1 MRKIT
6 YRKLLEIMRKRGVTS
21 YDMRMRWGLSP
32 NTLQNI
38 ASGRP
43 ISTQS
48 IGVLCEHLECQPG
61 DLLAYE
67 EEDEG
72 V

>member
-1 MRKIT
+1 MKKIT
-6 YRKLLEIMRKRGVTS
+6 YRKLLKIMKEQGVTR
-21 YDMRMRWGLSP
+21 YDMRERWGLSP
-32 NTLQNI
+32 NTVRNI
-38 ASGRP
+38 AEGRP

-48 IGVLCEHLECQPG
+48 IGVLCEHLNCQPG

-67 EEDEG
+67 EEDKG